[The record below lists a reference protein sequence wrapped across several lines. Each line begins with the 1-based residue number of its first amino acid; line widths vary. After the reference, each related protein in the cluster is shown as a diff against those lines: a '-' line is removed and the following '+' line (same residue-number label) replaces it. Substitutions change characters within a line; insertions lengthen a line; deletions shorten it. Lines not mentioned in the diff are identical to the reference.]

1 MFDCPGATRIGGGG
15 GTPGIGGGG
24 GGGGKVIVSEVSKDE
39 VGSGIELGGE
49 WADVLR
55 GGVERGFGLSDALF
69 MIAVNGGGGD

>member
-1 MFDCPGATRIGGGG
+1 M
-15 GTPGIGGGG
+15 
-24 GGGGKVIVSEVSKDE
+24 IVSEVSKDE